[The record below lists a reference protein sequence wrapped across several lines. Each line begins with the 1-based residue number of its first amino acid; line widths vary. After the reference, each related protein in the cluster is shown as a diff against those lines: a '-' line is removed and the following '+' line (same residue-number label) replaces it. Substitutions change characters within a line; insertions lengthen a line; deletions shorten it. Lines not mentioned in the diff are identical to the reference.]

1 MRELDDFL
9 KIKPLFAPYIAQIRE
24 ILSGNFSFLREDLR
38 DFIRECL
45 KSDKNYLEEQQ
56 IERKERYFLRY
67 LSKQTSA

>member
-9 KIKPLFAPYIAQIRE
+9 KIKPLFAPYIEQIRE
-24 ILSGNFSFLREDLR
+24 ILSGNFSFLSEDLR

-45 KSDKNYLEEQQ
+45 KSEKNYLEEQQ